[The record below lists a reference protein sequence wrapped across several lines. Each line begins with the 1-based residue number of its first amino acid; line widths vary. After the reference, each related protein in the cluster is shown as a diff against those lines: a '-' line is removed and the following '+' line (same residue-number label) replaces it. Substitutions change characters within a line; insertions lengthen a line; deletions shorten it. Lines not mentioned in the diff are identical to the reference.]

1 MTLFAPENQQ
11 SWQQARLRISGLAGT
26 AALLATVTIMGF
38 TAACSNGGANGQ
50 NAAGGLMAQAA
61 PVTVAQA
68 TMKTI
73 PVQVT
78 AIGNGEA
85 YSTIN
90 VKSQVDGVIESV
102 AFREGQDV
110 KSGDVL
116 FRIDSRPF
124 QATLAQ
130 SEANLA
136 RDQAQLAFAQGQ
148 LQRNQQLFDQGII
161 SKDQFDQFRA
171 TADEYQASVKADQ
184 SAIENAKIQLG
195 YCVIRSTIDGRTG
208 NLMVH
213 AGNLVKNNDATLV
226 TINRISP
233 IYVDFSVPE
242 QYLPEIRKYQAGG
255 GLKVEATVPQ
265 DTEPAETGLLS
276 FINNMVDTSTGTI
289 LLKGTF
295 PNPDRR
301 LWPGQFV
308 NVTLR
313 LSAQPNAIV
322 VPAQAVQTGQTG
334 HYVFVVKP
342 GNTVDL
348 RPVVAGNTVDGET
361 VIQKGVAAG
370 ETVVTD
376 GQLRL
381 FPGAKVEVKNAS

>member
-1 MTLFAPENQQ
+1 MNLFAPGNQQ
-11 SWQQARLRISGLAGT
+11 SWQQARQRRRISGLAG
-26 AALLATVTIMGF
+26 AGALLATLSF
-38 TAACSNGGANGQ
+38 TPACSNGGASGQ
-50 NAAGGLMAQAA
+50 NAAAAFTAQAA

-68 TMKTI
+68 VTKTI
-73 PVQVT
+73 PVEVA

-85 YSTIN
+85 SSTIN

-116 FRIDSRPF
+116 FTIDSRPF

-130 SEANLA
+130 AQANLA
-136 RDQAQLAFAQGQ
+136 RDQAQLAFAQAQ
-148 LQRNQQLFDQGII
+148 LGRNQQLFDQGII

-171 TADEYQASVKADQ
+171 NADALQASVHADQ
-184 SAIENAKIQLG
+184 AAIENARIQLG

-242 QYLPEIRKYQAGG
+242 QYLPEIKKYQAGG

-265 DTEPAETGLLS
+265 DPEHPETGVLS
-276 FINNMVDTSTGTI
+276 FINNMVDASTGTI

-313 LSAQPNAIV
+313 LSAEPNAVV

-334 HYVFVVKP
+334 HYVYVVKP
-342 GNTVDL
+342 GDTVEL
-348 RPVVAGNTVDGET
+348 RPVVAGNTVGGET
-361 VIQKGVAAG
+361 VIQKGVAVG

-381 FPGAKVEVKNAS
+381 FPGAKVEVKSGS